1 MPATAEAL
9 ASGEVSATAVSLL
22 LSARDAAPEQFR
34 AAEDTL
40 VEAGRVL
47 SVGELKRAVDYWRQ
61 SADAKRA
68 ADDEERRFERRH
80 LHVSATLD
88 GMVRVDGDLD
98 PENGQMLITALRAVQ
113 DAEARGSRGPDL
125 RSPSQRRADALGE
138 LCGRWLD
145 SADRPSVAGERPHV
159 VVTIDLESLEGGS
172 AVGASSR
179 ISARSHRRPR
189 GAGPATPP

>member
-9 ASGEVSATAVSLL
+9 ASGEVSETAVSLL
-22 LSARDAAPEQFR
+22 LSARDAAPEQF
-34 AAEDTL
+34 AEAEETL

-80 LHVSATLD
+80 LHVSPALD

-98 PENGQMLITALRAVQ
+98 PETGQTLITAL
-113 DAEARGSRGPDL
+113 G
-125 RSPSQRRADALGE
+125 RSKTRRLADRADPT
-138 LCGRWLD
+138 
-145 SADRPSVAGERPHV
+145 SDRPHSAAPTR
-159 VVTIDLESLEGGS
+159 SASSAAGGS
-172 AVGASSR
+172 TRPV
-179 ISARSHRRPR
+179 ARPWPGSVR
-189 GAGPATPP
+189 TSW